1 MEETV
6 SRDDVSRGARFF
18 EDADC
23 RLGDRVVCNDI
34 IVAREKDAGLG
45 AVENMISRDTRLTA
59 LNANTIENACGE
71 GFVSVD
77 RTIVPVEEGWLMPAV
92 LPETSTLSDWL
103 MRTLVA
109 TVVQVEMSVYAAQTP
124 RL

>member
-23 RLGDRVVCNDI
+23 RLGHRVVCNDI

-45 AVENMISRDTRLTA
+45 AVENMISRDTRLIA
-59 LNANTIENACGE
+59 LNDSFRSIAPLFPSKKILT
-71 GFVSVD
+71 
-77 RTIVPVEEGWLMPAV
+77 WLMPAV

-103 MRTLVA
+103 MRTLV
-109 TVVQVEMSVYAAQTP
+109 VQVEMSVHAAQTP